1 MSLKLRNDT
10 YIDWTVYSVTKIK
23 EKYGFR
29 IKLEYKDDT
38 IIQVKWGVGTK
49 KVAE

>member
-29 IKLEYKDDT
+29 IHGVQMLMQGG
-38 IIQVKWGVGTK
+38 IIDGR
-49 KVAE
+49 